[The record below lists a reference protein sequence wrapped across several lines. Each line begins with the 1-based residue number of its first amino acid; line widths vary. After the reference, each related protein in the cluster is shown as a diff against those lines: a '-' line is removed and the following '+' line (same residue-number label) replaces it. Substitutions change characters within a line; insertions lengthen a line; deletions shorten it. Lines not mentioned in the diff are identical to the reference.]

1 MFHYGQNEEF
11 KQSLYRWK
19 MVIKIIDDKG
29 VIYYK
34 HFDDYD
40 KYLKELKALN
50 NEESLYETTKYN
62 NW

>member
-1 MFHYGQNEEF
+1 
-11 KQSLYRWK
+11 

-50 NEESLYETTKYN
+50 NEESLYETQKYN